1 MPMTVVLVKEA
12 AAEFERL
19 PTTIKAR
26 VLDILVRLQAWPEV
40 SGVKPLRHGLAGRYR
55 IRTGDWR
62 VVFRVASPQV
72 IVVSIEH
79 RSRVYEN

>member
-1 MPMTVVLVKEA
+1 MTVVMTKEA
-12 AAEFERL
+12 AKEFERL

-26 VLDILVRLQAWPEV
+26 VLDIFVRLQSWPEV
-40 SGVKPLRHGLAGRYR
+40 SGTKPLRHDLAGHYR

-62 VVFRVASPQV
+62 VMFRVVSPNV

-79 RSRVYEN
+79 RSRVYDA